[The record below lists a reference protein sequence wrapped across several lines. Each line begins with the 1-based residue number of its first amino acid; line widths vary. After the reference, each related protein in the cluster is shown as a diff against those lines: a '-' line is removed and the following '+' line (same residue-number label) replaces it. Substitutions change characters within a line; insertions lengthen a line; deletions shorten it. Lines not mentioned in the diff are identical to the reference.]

1 MNIGEIKKRGREL
14 TSKNLW
20 NFWKV
25 YLVLMIISFLVTY
38 LTAALTP
45 ISSIIMVIVMSPLY
59 AGVYFY
65 LLNIVRGKPFEVN
78 DMFKYFKII
87 IPVVILSILMSVFV
101 FLWSMLFIIPG
112 IIAALSY
119 AMAMY
124 IFVDGETDP
133 LACIKKSKNMM
144 KGYKGNYFLLG
155 LSFIGWM
162 LLGILTFGILYIW
175 LLPYMQFS
183 FVSYYEELKK
193 LPENE
198 LTKS

>member
-45 ISSIIMVIVMSPLY
+45 ISSIIMVIIMSPLY

-87 IPVVILSILMSVFV
+87 IPVVILSILVSVFV